1 MRLLFVCKTYR
12 PLLGGVERHVASLA
26 EELAGRHEVTVL
38 AMRTAP
44 RRDSPLDGNL
54 WPSPRFA
61 PFVAGGV
68 AVEQLVARPRLPVR
82 YLPFAVRT
90 VPGLRRLCYGRG
102 RLALAAIWVPA
113 LIRAIEPHAAR
124 AELVH
129 VFADEFLALAGVL
142 AARRAGRPVAVNG
155 FVHPRAWGDD
165 LVSQRAYQTADVAV
179 ANRAEDAAHYRAL
192 GVPADRVHIG
202 GEGIPAPLP
211 PRVPAHPGYRPD
223 ERYVVF
229 LGRRQAYKGFDLMVD
244 AAARLAATRSGV
256 RVAFIGPGPRLPED
270 APGALDLGV
279 VTDDERDAWLSRA
292 EVLCLPSAHET
303 YGLCLLE
310 AWAHRVPV
318 VVSDIPV
325 LANLMRESG
334 GGLATAR
341 DSAAIADTVG
351 GLLDDPALRGR
362 LGEAGHAFWRAEA
375 STAAY
380 AERHLTIYRGLSV
393 APVDPEVEVHRT
405 AEAAH
410 GVHGTGVHVVD

>member
-26 EELAGRHEVTVL
+26 EELAGEHEVTVL

-61 PFVAGGV
+61 PFVADGV
-68 AVEQLVARPRLPVR
+68 TVEQLLARPRFPVR

-90 VPGLRRLCYGRG
+90 VPGLRKVCYGRG
-102 RLALAAIWVPA
+102 RLALAGIWVPA
-113 LIRAIEPHAAR
+113 LARAIEPHAAR
-124 AELVH
+124 ADLVH
-129 VFADEFLALAGVL
+129 VFADEFLALAGVT

-165 LVSQRAYQTADVAV
+165 NVSQRAYLAADVVV
-179 ANRAEDAAHYRAL
+179 ANREEDAAHYRAL
-192 GVPADRVHIG
+192 GVPAGRVRIG
-202 GEGIPAPLP
+202 GEGIPAP
-211 PRVPAHPGYRPD
+211 RPAGAPAGYRAD
-223 ERYVVF
+223 QRYVVF

-244 AAARLAATRSGV
+244 AAAKLVAGRPEV
-256 RVAFIGPGPRLPED
+256 RVAFLGPGPRLPVG
-270 APGALDLGV
+270 APGVVDVGV
-279 VTDDERDAWLSRA
+279 VTDGERDAWLSRA

-341 DSAAIADTVG
+341 QPAAIADAVG
-351 GLLDDPALRGR
+351 TLLDDPALRGR

-380 AERHLTIYRGLSV
+380 AERHLAIYRALSV
-393 APVDPEVEVHRT
+393 PAVDAEVQVHRA